1 MWVNKLS
8 AAVNAKHAKPTP
20 SAGKK
25 LLRNRDQEKK
35 IELRMADKPEETS
48 CTVLPVID
56 DLLKGMCD
64 GRCLL
69 GILLF
74 YEPTVIQ
81 IEGMIYIYHKSS
93 IKRPSQIS
101 ASPLLSAPFGAVL
114 YEAPL
119 SNKRPP
125 PNKHPF
131 PLLTT

>member
-20 SAGKK
+20 STGKK

-74 YEPTVIQ
+74 YEPTVVQ
-81 IEGMIYIYHKSS
+81 IEGMILYIYIKRSVLRRQSRDTNRNIKRSNVSS
-93 IKRPSQIS
+93 IGPSS
-101 ASPLLSAPFGAVL
+101 
-114 YEAPL
+114 ER
-119 SNKRPP
+119 NRK
-125 PNKHPF
+125 
-131 PLLTT
+131 

>member
-20 SAGKK
+20 STGKK

-56 DLLKGMCD
+56 DILKGMCD

-74 YEPTVIQ
+74 YEPTVVQ
-81 IEGMIYIYHKSS
+81 IEGMILYIYIKRSVLRRQSRDTNRNIKRSNVSSIGPSSERKINKKSS
-93 IKRPSQIS
+93 E
-101 ASPLLSAPFGAVL
+101 F
-114 YEAPL
+114 
-119 SNKRPP
+119 
-125 PNKHPF
+125 
-131 PLLTT
+131 T

>member
-20 SAGKK
+20 STGKK

-56 DLLKGMCD
+56 DILKGMCD

-74 YEPTVIQ
+74 YEPTVVQ
-81 IEGMIYIYHKSS
+81 IEGMILYIYIKRSVLRRQSRDTNRNIKRSNVSS
-93 IKRPSQIS
+93 IGPSS
-101 ASPLLSAPFGAVL
+101 
-114 YEAPL
+114 ER
-119 SNKRPP
+119 NRK
-125 PNKHPF
+125 
-131 PLLTT
+131 

>member
-20 SAGKK
+20 STGKK

-74 YEPTVIQ
+74 YEPTVVQ
-81 IEGMIYIYHKSS
+81 IEGMILYIYIKRSVLRRQSRDTNRNIKRSNVSSIGPSSERKINKKSS
-93 IKRPSQIS
+93 E
-101 ASPLLSAPFGAVL
+101 F
-114 YEAPL
+114 
-119 SNKRPP
+119 
-125 PNKHPF
+125 
-131 PLLTT
+131 T